1 MPTQS
6 SFQASLMPSHNTHT
20 LFGVFSLISSFV
32 FYPSF
37 RGNSSLSFSLRCED
51 THTRENREQAKQRRT
66 SSSLSL
72 SPPHTD
78 HRRIARS
85 PCQNATESPIIFIPV
100 EGPFFQVNL
109 SDGPSRSLSHSLSV
123 PSISLSL
130 YIEVFFLRTSFSSLT
145 NR

>member
-37 RGNSSLSFSLRCED
+37 RGNSSLSLSLRCED

-72 SPPHTD
+72 SSA
-78 HRRIARS
+78 HRSPTNRAFTVSKRNRIAHHFHTRRRS
-85 PCQNATESPIIFIPV
+85 IFSSEPIGRTVSF
-100 EGPFFQVNL
+100 
-109 SDGPSRSLSHSLSV
+109 
-123 PSISLSL
+123 SLSL
-130 YIEVFFLRTSFSSLT
+130 SLCAKYLSFSVYRGFFLRTSFSSLT

>member
-37 RGNSSLSFSLRCED
+37 RGNSSLSLSLRCED

-72 SPPHTD
+72 SSA
-78 HRRIARS
+78 HRSPTNRAFTVSKRNRIAHHFHTRRRS
-85 PCQNATESPIIFIPV
+85 IFSSEPIGRTVSF
-100 EGPFFQVNL
+100 
-109 SDGPSRSLSHSLSV
+109 SHSHSLRAKYLSFSV
-123 PSISLSL
+123 
-130 YIEVFFLRTSFSSLT
+130 YRGFFLRTSFSSLT

>member
-6 SFQASLMPSHNTHT
+6 SFQASLMPSHTTHT

-37 RGNSSLSFSLRCED
+37 RGNSSLSLSLRCED

-72 SPPHTD
+72 SSA
-78 HRRIARS
+78 HRSPTNRAFTVSKRNRIAHHFHTRRRS
-85 PCQNATESPIIFIPV
+85 IFSSEPIGRTVSF
-100 EGPFFQVNL
+100 
-109 SDGPSRSLSHSLSV
+109 
-123 PSISLSL
+123 SLSL
-130 YIEVFFLRTSFSSLT
+130 SLCAKYLSFSVYRGFFLRTSFSSLT